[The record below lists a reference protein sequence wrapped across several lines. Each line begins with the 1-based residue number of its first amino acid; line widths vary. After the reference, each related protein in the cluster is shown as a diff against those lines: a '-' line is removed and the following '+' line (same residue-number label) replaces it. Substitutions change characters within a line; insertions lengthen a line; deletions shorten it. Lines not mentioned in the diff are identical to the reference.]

1 VSGGDSVVE
10 VSVLGPLRA
19 RRDGIEVALGGR
31 RQKAVLARLALA
43 EGATVAVDR
52 LVDELW
58 DGEPPRTAVGTVQ
71 SYVSNLRR
79 ALGRDGE
86 AVIERVGDGYRLAID
101 PSGLAGTRF
110 EALVGAGTAVVGS
123 TTSRAEV
130 DDALARLDEALGLWH
145 GRALGD
151 LADEPWAQPAAV
163 RLEEL
168 RLAAMEARFALHLDA
183 GRHAVVVGDL
193 EAAATAHPL
202 RERFAAQLVL
212 ALYRSGRQADALRAY
227 ERTRA
232 HLADELGLDPGPEL
246 ARLATQV
253 LEQDPALAPVPLAD
267 DDDDARRTGDQISRE
282 EGRSDHRFGDAHGV
296 VPDGVLP
303 VPAGAVARRG
313 LVGRAEEV
321 ERLLAAWAAVEEGD
335 RRLAV
340 VAGEAGMGKTR
351 LAQEVAARVHATGGH
366 VFWGRCTAD
375 ALLSYQ
381 PVVEA
386 LRTATREM
394 GDELGRAL
402 LAGHPGV
409 APLLPDLVD
418 ARPDTTRY
426 EMYEALA
433 ALVDDV
439 TAGRPAVLVVDD
451 AQWADTSTL
460 SLLRHLLEHPRAG
473 RLLVLATTRR
483 PAGRATPD
491 LDRLIGDQGRAGTA
505 TVVELTGLGA
515 TEVATL
521 LGDRGVT
528 LDEDVARAIHDRTA
542 GNPFFVESLADQ
554 GGDLGA
560 ADVRA
565 LPDTVRDVLD
575 QRLAAL
581 DPEATAV
588 LTAAAVIGPR
598 IALDLLGEVTGRDA
612 GAVLDAVD
620 AAVGAR
626 LLTEDDELG
635 WVGFPHALVRQ
646 ALLART
652 TRNREA
658 QLHLRVADALRGGA
672 APAAEEAAHL
682 LAAGRMADPERTAD
696 AAGRA
701 GHEAL
706 AALADDEAVT
716 WAERGLAVLPPTA
729 HAGRAE
735 LGLVLGRAERRR
747 GRREASQ
754 LALATMAEEAR
765 AGGLPLMLA
774 EAAQESA
781 LVEGGVGFNF
791 GEVDQAL
798 VALLDEALAAQ
809 PDDATAVR
817 AGLLA
822 WSALARSG
830 GEDLDVVDDLS
841 GRALALAEEL
851 AEVGGDRH
859 LLALARFSR
868 RVALMGPGGLA
879 ERLAIGPLTTEAAA
893 GWADLEVVSLVLD
906 VADLMEAARLDGAR
920 RARERLRAVVAP
932 YRRPIFDAYLL
943 FVDSCWALVEGD
955 VERGRQLSDHALEV
969 GAESLGTNG
978 FQAWAGQQYI
988 VARERGDVGPLIP
1001 QVEEM
1006 VRQLPGLPV
1015 WRVALAVC
1023 RAAQGDDTGAREAYA
1038 PIVAAGTLAIPT
1050 RSALWYTTAT
1060 QLSEVA
1066 REVGDEAT
1074 CRLLVEALAPVA
1086 DHVTVTGMGAVSI
1099 GHCSRYLGLAQAGA
1113 GDLDAADATLARAAE
1128 QAGAAGFGPWRARA
1142 LADRAAVLDERAGP
1156 GDAEQ
1161 AAGLRA
1167 EAEDLAADLGVVLGL
1182 RAAGA
1187 DAEPSGADDGPS

>member
-1 VSGGDSVVE
+1 VSTGGDRALE
-10 VSVLGPLRA
+10 VSLLGPLRA

-31 RQKAVLARLALA
+31 RQKAVLARLALTH
-43 EGATVAVDR
+43 GATVPVDR
-52 LVDELW
+52 LVDDLW

-86 AVIERVGDGYRLAID
+86 PVIERVGDGYRLALD
-101 PSGLAGTRF
+101 PSGLVASRF
-110 EALVGAGTAVVGS
+110 EELVERATLPAGARPT
-123 TTSRAEV
+123 RAEI
-130 DDALARLDEALGLWH
+130 DAALPLLDRALALWH
-145 GRALGD
+145 GPALSD
-151 LADEPWAQPAAV
+151 LADEPWAQPTAV

-183 GRHAVVVGDL
+183 GRHSVVAGDL

-202 RERFAAQLVL
+202 RERFAAQLVV

-246 ARLATQV
+246 ARLAAQV
-253 LEQDPALAPVPLAD
+253 LDQDPALDHTPLD
-267 DDDDARRTGDQISRE
+267 DPTPATGDRIGRE
-282 EGRSDHRFGDAHGV
+282 AVRSDHGL
-296 VPDGVLP
+296 PDGVLP
-303 VPAGAVARRG
+303 RPAAAVGRGA
-313 LVGRAEEV
+313 LVGRADEIDA
-321 ERLLAAWAAVEEGD
+321 LLAAWAQVEAGD

-351 LAQEVAARVHATGGH
+351 LAQEVTARVHAAGGH

-375 ALLSYQ
+375 ALLAYQ

-394 GDELGRAL
+394 GDDLGRVL
-402 LAGHPGV
+402 VAGHPGV

-418 ARPDTTRY
+418 GRPDTTRY

-491 LDRLIGDQGRAGTA
+491 LDRLIADQGRAGTGS
-505 TVVELTGLGA
+505 VVQLEGLA
-515 TEVATL
+515 APEVAAL
-521 LGDRGVT
+521 LGERGVT
-528 LDEDVARAIHDRTA
+528 LDEETARAIHDRTA

-581 DPEATAV
+581 PAEATAV
-588 LTAAAVIGPR
+588 LAAAAVIGPR
-598 IALDLLGEVTGRDA
+598 VALDLLGQVTGQEPD
-612 GAVLDAVD
+612 AVLDAVD
-620 AAVGAR
+620 AAVAAR

-658 QLHLRVADALRGGA
+658 QLHLRVADALRAGP
-672 APAAEEAAHL
+672 APAAAEEAGHL
-682 LAAGRMADPERTAD
+682 LAAGRLADPERAAD

-701 GHEAL
+701 AWAAL
-706 AALADDEAVT
+706 AALADDEAAT
-716 WAERGLAVLPPTA
+716 WADRGLAVAPATA
-729 HAGRAE
+729 HAARAD
-735 LGLVLGRAERRR
+735 LGLVKARAERRR
-747 GRREASQ
+747 GRRDAAQ
-754 LALATMAEEAR
+754 LALAGVAEEAR
-765 AGGLPLMLA
+765 TGGIPQLLA
-774 EAAQESA
+774 EAAQEAA

-791 GEVDQAL
+791 GEVDDAL

-830 GEDLDVVDDLS
+830 GEDLAPVDDLS
-841 GRALALAEEL
+841 GRALALAE
-851 AEVGGDRH
+851 AGDDRH
-859 LLALARFSR
+859 LLALALLSR
-868 RVALMGPGGLA
+868 RVALMGPDGLA
-879 ERLAIGPLTTEAAA
+879 ERLAVGPRTTEAAA
-893 GWADLEVVSLVLD
+893 GWPDLEVVSLVLD
-906 VADLMEAARLDGAR
+906 VADLMEADRLDGAR
-920 RARERLRAVVAP
+920 RARERLREVVEP

-943 FVDSCWALVEGD
+943 FVDACWALVEGD
-955 VERGRQLSDHALEV
+955 VERGRQLSDRALEI

-988 VARERGDVGPLIP
+988 VARELGDVRPLLP
-1001 QVEEM
+1001 QVEEL
-1006 VRQLPGLPV
+1006 VRQLPGLAV
-1015 WRVALAVC
+1015 WRSALAVC
-1023 RAAQGDDTGAREAYA
+1023 RIADGDDDGAREAYA
-1038 PIVAAGTLAIPT
+1038 PVVAGGTLAVES
-1050 RSALWYTTAT
+1050 RSALWYTTVT

-1066 REVGDEAT
+1066 HLLGDAPT
-1074 CRLLVEALAPVA
+1074 CRLLVEALEPVA
-1086 DHVTVTGMGAVSI
+1086 DLVTVTGMGAVSI

-1128 QAGAAGFGPWRARA
+1128 QAGAAGFAPWRART
-1142 LADRAAVLDERAGP
+1142 LADRAAVCEARGGP
-1156 GDAEQ
+1156 GDADL
-1161 AAGLRA
+1161 AARLRA
-1167 EAEDLAADLGVVLGL
+1167 EAEDLAADLGVALGL
-1182 RAAGA
+1182 RAVP
-1187 DAEPSGADDGPS
+1187 PS